1 MNRLNKERSRQQ
13 MGNNKIDYYLKQK
26 KKSKFLIKIGIWL
39 MVLAPIL
46 FLTVFFAVGLVYC
59 SITGQPLF

>member
-1 MNRLNKERSRQQ
+1 